1 MKFTYMIFGIVF
13 GIILTKSEVISWFRI
28 HDMFLLKE
36 AHMYLI
42 IGSAI
47 LTGAASILVLKKLS
61 ATKLIAK
68 ELNLK
73 GKDEHRGT
81 IIGGVIFGIG
91 WAITGACPGP
101 IFAQIGAGEYAA
113 FVTLAGAVAGTAIY
127 YSLKSKLP
135 H

>member
-1 MKFTYMIFGIVF
+1 MKLIYMVLGIIFGIV
-13 GIILTKSEVISWFRI
+13 LTKSEMNSWFRI
-28 HDMFLLKE
+28 HDMFLFKE
-36 AHMYLI
+36 THMYLI

-47 LTGAASILVLKKLS
+47 ITGAVSVLILKKLTS
-61 ATKLIAK
+61 AKVIAK

-73 GKDEHRGT
+73 GKEEHKGT
-81 IIGGVIFGIG
+81 IIGGVLFGIG

-113 FVTLAGAVAGTAIY
+113 ISTLAGAVAGTAIY
-127 YSLKSKLP
+127 YSIKSKLP

>member
-1 MKFTYMIFGIVF
+1 MKFIYLVFGIAFGIV
-13 GIILTKSEVISWFRI
+13 LTKSEVISWFRI
-28 HDMFLLKE
+28 QDMFLFKE

-47 LTGAASILVLKKLS
+47 FTGAISVLVLKKLS
-61 ATKLIAK
+61 AVKIITKG
-68 ELNLK
+68 LNLK
-73 GKDEHRGT
+73 GKDEHKGT
-81 IIGGVIFGIG
+81 IIGGVLFGVG

-113 FVTLAGAVAGTAIY
+113 FATLAGAVAGTTIY
-127 YSLKSKLP
+127 YSVKSKLP